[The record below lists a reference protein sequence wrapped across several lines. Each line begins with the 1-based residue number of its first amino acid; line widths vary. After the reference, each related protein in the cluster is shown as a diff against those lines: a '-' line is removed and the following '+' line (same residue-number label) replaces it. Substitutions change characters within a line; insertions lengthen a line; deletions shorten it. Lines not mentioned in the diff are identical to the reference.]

1 MNTQT
6 GHLLT
11 MVGEHIADGE
21 FEQDT
26 DSVGMLRTAGRYPDV
41 RSNVMYELKLDGGQT
56 LNLYDV
62 HKDPDDREH
71 VYHCRLKPLGD

>member
-1 MNTQT
+1 
-6 GHLLT
+6 

-26 DSVGMLRTAGRYPDV
+26 DSLGTFRTQGGYPDV
-41 RSNVMYELKLDGGQT
+41 RSNVMYELKLDGGT
-56 LNLYDV
+56 TINLYDV

-71 VYHCRLKPLGD
+71 KYHFRLKPVGD